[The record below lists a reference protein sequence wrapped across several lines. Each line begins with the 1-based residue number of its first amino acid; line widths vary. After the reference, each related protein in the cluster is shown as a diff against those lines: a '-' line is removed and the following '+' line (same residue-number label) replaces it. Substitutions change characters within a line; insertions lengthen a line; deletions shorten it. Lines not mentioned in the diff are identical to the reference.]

1 MLVVLTGIA
10 NGPGAVRRARRDGRN
25 ETSAIGRMR

>member
-10 NGPGAVRRARRDGRN
+10 NGPGAVRRARSDERDQM
-25 ETSAIGRMR
+25 SAVGRMR